1 MTTTTATTTAAATAT
16 AGTGPTAAAPTAA
29 APTGP
34 NSGRLGPGELR
45 RLVASFLDAGAGMA
59 FTPGEIARIL
69 SRSS

>member
-1 MTTTTATTTAAATAT
+1 MTTTTATTTAT
-16 AGTGPTAAAPTAA
+16 AGTGPTAA

-45 RLVASFLDAGAGMA
+45 RLVASFLDAGAGTA